1 MRTPCW
7 PWGLLHPILR
17 APSGAANEIRAEAL
31 PVYLVIAQIFGA
43 IGPAFYGFL
52 ICNGS
57 SRTRLATGYAVGGA
71 IMILGGIVEI
81 LFGIN
86 AEGKRLEKIA
96 TPLTE
101 VD

>member
-1 MRTPCW
+1 MALASIAAGTPR
-7 PWGLLHPILR
+7 PR
-17 APSGAANEIRAEAL
+17 AANEIRAEAL
-31 PVYLVIAQIFGA
+31 AVFLVIAQIFGA
-43 IGPAFYGFL
+43 VCPARHGFL

-86 AEGKRLEKIA
+86 AEGKRLEQIA

-101 VD
+101 VG

>member
-1 MRTPCW
+1 
-7 PWGLLHPILR
+7 LHPIRR
-17 APSGAANEIRAEAL
+17 APPDAANKIRAHAL
-31 PVYLVIAQIFGA
+31 AVFLVIAQIFGA

-71 IMILGGIVEI
+71 IMILAGIVEI
-81 LFGIN
+81 VFGIN
-86 AEGKRLEKIA
+86 ADSKRLEKIG

>member
-1 MRTPCW
+1 
-7 PWGLLHPILR
+7 
-17 APSGAANEIRAEAL
+17 
-31 PVYLVIAQIFGA
+31 VIAQIFGV

-52 ICNGS
+52 ICNRS
-57 SRTRLATGYAVGGA
+57 SRTRLATRLAVGIA

-86 AEGKRLEKIA
+86 AEGKRLEQIA

>member
-1 MRTPCW
+1 M
-7 PWGLLHPILR
+7 
-17 APSGAANEIRAEAL
+17 
-31 PVYLVIAQIFGA
+31 IAQVFGA

-71 IMILGGIVEI
+71 IMILAGIVEI
-81 LFGIN
+81 VFGIN
-86 AEGKRLEKIA
+86 AEGTRPEKIG

>member
-7 PWGLLHPILR
+7 PSGLLHPILR
-17 APSGAANEIRAEAL
+17 RPPGAASEIRAEAL
-31 PVYLVIAQIFGA
+31 AVFLVIAQIVGA

-52 ICNGS
+52 ICDGP
-57 SRTRLATGYAVGGA
+57 SRTRHATGYAVG
-71 IMILGGIVEI
+71 GGIVEI
-81 LFGIN
+81 LFGIS
-86 AEGKRLEKIA
+86 AKGKRLEQIA

>member
-1 MRTPCW
+1 MRPPCW
-7 PWGLLHPILR
+7 AGLLHPIPR
-17 APSGAANEIRAEAL
+17 APSGAADEIRTEAL
-31 PVYLVIAQIFGA
+31 AAFLVIARILGA
-43 IGPAFYGFL
+43 IGPAFCGFL

-57 SRTRLATGYAVGGA
+57 SRTRLATGYAIGGA
-71 IMILGGIVEI
+71 IMFLGGIVEI

-86 AEGKRLEKIA
+86 AGGKRLEQIA

>member
-1 MRTPCW
+1 
-7 PWGLLHPILR
+7 
-17 APSGAANEIRAEAL
+17 
-31 PVYLVIAQIFGA
+31 VIAQIFGA

-71 IMILGGIVEI
+71 IMSLAIVEI
-81 LFGIN
+81 VFGIN
-86 AEGKRLEKIA
+86 AEGKRLEQIA
-96 TPLTE
+96 TPMTE